1 MDLKE
6 ALTTSINFEQK
17 VRDHYAKGAQE
28 ILSPKGKKV
37 FATLAKEEQGHL
49 DYLRSRLAEW
59 HANGKVSSPDL
70 PTLLPSVNW
79 IEEAKARMARGPAST
94 IAVEGELDLLKIA
107 LDLER
112 RTSGFYQQLV
122 DTMKFEEREM
132 FARFLEIEHG
142 HLAIV
147 QAEIDSLAGNGTWF
161 DVMEFQLEAG

>member
-17 VRDHYAKGAQE
+17 VHDHYAKGAQE

-49 DYLRSRLAEW
+49 DYLKSRLAEW

-79 IEEAKARMARGPAST
+79 IEEAKARMARGPAGT
-94 IAVEGELDLLKIA
+94 IAVEGELDLLKID